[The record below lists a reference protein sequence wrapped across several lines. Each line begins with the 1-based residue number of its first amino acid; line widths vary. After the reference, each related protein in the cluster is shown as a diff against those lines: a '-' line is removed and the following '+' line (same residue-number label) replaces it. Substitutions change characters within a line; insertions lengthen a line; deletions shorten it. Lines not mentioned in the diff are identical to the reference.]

1 MKRYFIALI
10 FLLTIIS
17 CQNKKSSPLVLSSNG
32 NINTITVVMN
42 DELWA
47 GTIGHAVRDMY
58 AYPAEGLPQQEPL
71 FDLKQIPP
79 EVFSGFA
86 QSSRS
91 VLWVGIRD
99 QTNVRIDKNTYAQPQ
114 TIAVFTAPTPTAL
127 TEIIVSQS
135 DEVIKTLRKQ
145 ERAER
150 LRRIRKSTY
159 ANHGLNEKFGFTLT
173 IPSAYKTFKENETT
187 SWFQREIQNGHI
199 NILVTTTPYNEDIV
213 LEQNLEKIIV
223 QHDSIGKS
231 FIPGRLP
238 NSYLITE
245 KAYEPYVYSTTFG
258 KKPAVEIRGTWEVKG
273 DFMAGPFLQYIIN
286 DKPNNRNVVLQGFV
300 FAPSTEKRDYVF
312 EIETVLQSLQ
322 ENR

>member
-1 MKRYFIALI
+1 MKSYLI
-10 FLLTIIS
+10 PLVLLLITIS
-17 CQNKKSSPLVLSSNG
+17 CQNKNSAPLVLSSSG

>member
-47 GTIGHAVRDMY
+47 GTIGDAVRDMY

-199 NILVTTTPYNEDIV
+199 NILVTTTPYDEDIV

-245 KAYEPYVYSTTFG
+245 KAYEPYVHSTTFG

>member
-1 MKRYFIALI
+1 M
-10 FLLTIIS
+10 TD
-17 CQNKKSSPLVLSSNG
+17 Q
-32 NINTITVVMN
+32 
-42 DELWA
+42 LWGGA
-47 GTIGHAVRDMY
+47 IGQTVRDMY

-91 VLWVGIRD
+91 VLWVGIHD

-114 TIAVFTAPTPTAL
+114 TVAVVTAPTPTAL

-135 DEVIKTLRKQ
+135 EELIKTLSVQ

-150 LRRIRKSTY
+150 LRRIRKSTF
-159 ANHGLNEKFGFTLT
+159 NKHGLDEKFGFTLT
-173 IPSAYKTFKENETT
+173 MPSAYKIFKENETT
-187 SWFQREIQNGHI
+187 SWFQREIQKGHI
-199 NILVTTTPYNEDIV
+199 NLLVTTTTFDEGIV
-213 LEQNLEKIIV
+213 VDQNLEKIIA

-238 NSYLITE
+238 NSYFITE
-245 KAYEPYVYSTTFG
+245 KAYEPYVYQTTFR
-258 KKPAVEIRGTWEVKG
+258 KKPALEIRGTWEVQG

-286 DKPNNRNVVLQGFV
+286 DKPNNRNVVLEGFV
-300 FAPSTEKRDYVF
+300 FAPSSAKRDYIF
-312 EIETVLQSLQ
+312 EVETILGSLQ
-322 ENR
+322 ESR

>member
-91 VLWVGIRD
+91 VLWVGISD

-223 QHDSIGKS
+223 QYDSIGKS

>member
-1 MKRYFIALI
+1 M
-10 FLLTIIS
+10 TD
-17 CQNKKSSPLVLSSNG
+17 Q
-32 NINTITVVMN
+32 
-42 DELWA
+42 LWGGA
-47 GTIGHAVRDMY
+47 IGQTVRDMY

-91 VLWVGIRD
+91 VLWVGIHD

-114 TIAVFTAPTPTAL
+114 TVAVVTAPTPTAL

-135 DEVIKTLRKQ
+135 EELIKTLRVQ

-150 LRRIRKSTY
+150 LRRIRKSTF
-159 ANHGLNEKFGFTLT
+159 NKHGLDEKFGFTLT
-173 IPSAYKTFKENETT
+173 MPSAYKIFKENETT
-187 SWFQREIQNGHI
+187 SWFQREIQKGHI
-199 NILVTTTPYNEDIV
+199 NLLVTTTTFDEGIV
-213 LEQNLEKIIV
+213 VDQNLEKIIA

-238 NSYLITE
+238 NSYFTTE
-245 KAYEPYVYSTTFG
+245 KAYEPYVYQTTFG
-258 KKPAVEIRGTWEVKG
+258 KKPALEIRGTWEVQG

-286 DKPNNRNVVLQGFV
+286 DKPNNRNVVLEGFV
-300 FAPSTEKRDYVF
+300 FAPSSAKRDYIF
-312 EIETVLQSLQ
+312 EVETILGSLQ
-322 ENR
+322 ESR